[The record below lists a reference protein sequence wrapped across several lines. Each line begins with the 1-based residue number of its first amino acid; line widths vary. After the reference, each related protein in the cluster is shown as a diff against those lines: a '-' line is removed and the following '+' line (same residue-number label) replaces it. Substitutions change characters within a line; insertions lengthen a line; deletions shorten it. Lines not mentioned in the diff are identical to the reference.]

1 VKTAH
6 RPTGKVHSIASWEG
20 RHIVDQIRQGGG
32 NSICWVFHINYE
44 STPTDSWNQSN
55 LEFFQRVTLEFW

>member
-1 VKTAH
+1 M
-6 RPTGKVHSIASWEG
+6 
-20 RHIVDQIRQGGG
+20 VDQIRQGGG

-55 LEFFQRVTLEFW
+55 LESPSV